1 MNFAVV
7 AVEAVTP
14 VGRKNLEMEAAAEA
28 GRRQS
33 GPFVEDS
40 IRRNSAPTSTI
51 SKEQA
56 NQAPT
61 PRADQEEGTASNN
74 KSRFL
79 DLE

>member
-7 AVEAVTP
+7 AMETATP

-33 GPFVEDS
+33 GESFVEDS
-40 IRRNSAPTSTI
+40 IRRGSSPTATI
-51 SKEQA
+51 SKEQL
-56 NQAPT
+56 NRAPA
-61 PRADQEEGTASNN
+61 PRADREEGMTSN
-74 KSRFL
+74 KPLFL

>member
-1 MNFAVV
+1 META
-7 AVEAVTP
+7 TP

-33 GPFVEDS
+33 GSFVEDS

-56 NQAPT
+56 NRALV
-61 PRADQEEGTASNN
+61 PRADREEGMTSNN
-74 KSRFL
+74 KPLFL